1 MAIFPLLYSSVINLD
16 VIATS
21 TFQAGMALIRD
32 NNNRAVKADSQQL
45 LTLTSAQKYAKFIGF
60 ASSDHD
66 VNNNTI
72 ITPDVIG
79 SGFVDVISS
88 RLAYQKDTEFSSPKR
103 ALMDLQDETV
113 SKYFN
118 PSDTTNIGKRGI
130 GIYNQVNDVFITDQ
144 FVRVLHGDYG
154 LDSTTLVDLNPGD
167 LLTFGGGVNAGKL
180 VKVNTDSFGPDVLVI
195 GVVEKYISS
204 TNLLHFR
211 QANYSLSFGSGS
223 STVFALDAGLTTSYP
238 GSGTVWYDLSGNAR
252 NFSLINGPAYSASNS
267 GLISFDG
274 ADDLARLTYTFTQ
287 STFSLLFWFNSRSF
301 STANGLDSIISND
314 GTGGFNGFDFRK
326 EFSTTDKLQYSDY
339 FGSSGWI
346 TRRVGTI
353 TDNSWY
359 LVVATYDEVRSKVY
373 LNNTLTLDNAYAG
386 PKTTGPT
393 FVEIANQ
400 PNWGSGGT
408 RTLSCFVS
416 EVRYLSKALSATE
429 VSAYYNATKS
439 RYGL

>member
-211 QANYSLSFGSGS
+211 QANYSLSFGVNSQTLYYDFGNPASYTSGTTVYDLTLNGKNGTLLNGPVYTNLGVSSYLTFDGGDDVIETSTNATGFGMYDSEYTLVAVVNMASSSRDQFIFGNNSTVSRTGLHVGFIQSANILYPTLRHWGADLTYFSLSLTSNQTYYAVWRFTPSASTFFQNGSFYTMGTQSSYLGTNNIGISRNATSGS
-223 STVFALDAGLTTSYP
+223 GAFQGRIYSIKIFNRGLT
-238 GSGTVWYDLSGNAR
+238 NAEITKMY
-252 NFSLINGPAYSASNS
+252 NF
-267 GLISFDG
+267 
-274 ADDLARLTYTFTQ
+274 
-287 STFSLLFWFNSRSF
+287 
-301 STANGLDSIISND
+301 
-314 GTGGFNGFDFRK
+314 
-326 EFSTTDKLQYSDY
+326 E
-339 FGSSGWI
+339 
-346 TRRVGTI
+346 
-353 TDNSWY
+353 
-359 LVVATYDEVRSKVY
+359 
-373 LNNTLTLDNAYAG
+373 
-386 PKTTGPT
+386 
-393 FVEIANQ
+393 
-400 PNWGSGGT
+400 
-408 RTLSCFVS
+408 
-416 EVRYLSKALSATE
+416 
-429 VSAYYNATKS
+429 KS